1 MRSLP
6 RVSASPAF
14 TSDVLRAVRATKPE
28 KHVPFVWR
36 MAAGIAMAACLLAVV
51 QVASMQYMHR
61 QYVAELRVEQQKLEA
76 ELAAV
81 KEIAN
86 KPEPMVVYE
95 NDQGTRVIMDLDAAV
110 QPAAHRTFD

>member
-6 RVSASPAF
+6 RVNASPAF
-14 TSDVLRAVRATKPE
+14 TSEVLRAARATKPE

-51 QVASMQYMHR
+51 QIASMQYSRR
-61 QYVAELRVEQQKLEA
+61 QHVAELRVEQQKLEA

-81 KEIAN
+81 REIAS

-95 NDQGTRVIMDLDAAV
+95 NDQGTRVIMDLDSAV
-110 QPAAHRTFD
+110 QPAAYRSFD